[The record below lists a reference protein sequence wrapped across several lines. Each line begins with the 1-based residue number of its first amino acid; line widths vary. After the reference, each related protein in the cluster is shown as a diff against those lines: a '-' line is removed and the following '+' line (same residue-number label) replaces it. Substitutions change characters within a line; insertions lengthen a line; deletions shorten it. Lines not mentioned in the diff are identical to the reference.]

1 MSKEPSSTMVSSP
14 TILLTGATAGI
25 GKATARAL
33 APIAGKLILV
43 ARNPEKLNA
52 LVSEL
57 SNLMDSGKMDTV
69 VADLSEPAS
78 IEKAVA
84 EIKSRYDQ
92 IDLFINNAGGYF
104 SDRRENSIGQE
115 YTFALNHLGY
125 YHLTTRL
132 LDLIKKSPEAR
143 IVSVSSTA
151 HSMGKINFD
160 DLMLTE
166 NYGAM
171 KAYAQS
177 KLANILFTK
186 ELAEQLSEE
195 NITVNCL
202 HPGVVASNFTDNMPG
217 WTKPLVSFF
226 RLFMIS
232 PDKGAETT
240 VFLATSPKVA
250 DVTGEYFAKK
260 KIAKTSPAAKDRA
273 LAKKLWL
280 VSEELVQEGL
290 PNS

>member
-1 MSKEPSSTMVSSP
+1 MVESP

-33 APIAGKLILV
+33 APSAGKFILV
-43 ARNPEKLNA
+43 ARNAEKLNA

-57 SNLMDSGKMDTV
+57 SNLMDADKLDTV

-84 EIKSRYDQ
+84 EIRSRYDQ
-92 IDLFINNAGGYF
+92 IDLLINNAGGYF
-104 SDRRENSIGQE
+104 SDRSENSVGQE

-132 LDLIKKSPEAR
+132 LDLVKKSPKAR
-143 IVSVSSTA
+143 IVSVSSMA
-151 HSMGKINFD
+151 HSMGEINFD
-160 DLMLTE
+160 DLMLVE

-177 KLANILFTK
+177 KLANILFTR
-186 ELAEQLSEE
+186 ELSEQLE
-195 NITVNCL
+195 NHNVTVNCL

-217 WTKPLVSFF
+217 WVQPLMGFAKI
-226 RLFMIS
+226 FMIS
-232 PDKGAETT
+232 PEKGAATSI
-240 VFLATSPKVA
+240 FLATSPEVA
-250 DVTGEYFAKK
+250 EISGEYFVKK

-280 VSEELVQEGL
+280 VSEELVQEGIA
-290 PNS
+290 NS

>member
-1 MSKEPSSTMVSSP
+1 MIESP

-33 APIAGKLILV
+33 APTAGKFILV
-43 ARNPEKLNA
+43 ARNPQKLNA
-52 LVSEL
+52 MVSEL
-57 SNLMDSGKMDTV
+57 SNLMDADKLDTI

-84 EIKSRYDQ
+84 EIRSRYDQ

-104 SDRRENSIGQE
+104 SERKENSVGQE

-132 LDLIKKSPEAR
+132 LDLVKAAPSAR
-143 IVSVSSTA
+143 IVSVSSMA
-151 HSMGKINFD
+151 HSMGKIDFD
-160 DLMLTE
+160 DLMMKE
-166 NYGAM
+166 KYGAM
-171 KAYAQS
+171 KSYGQS

-186 ELAEQLSEE
+186 ELSEQLKDE

-217 WTKPLVSFF
+217 WMQPLVGFF
-226 RLFMIS
+226 KLFMIS
-232 PDKGAETT
+232 PDKGAATSI
-240 VFLATSPKVA
+240 FLATSPTVA

-260 KIAKTSPAAKDRA
+260 KIAKTSPAANDQA

-280 VSEELVQEGL
+280 VSEQLVQEGL
-290 PNS
+290 AAS

>member
-1 MSKEPSSTMVSSP
+1 MVKSP
-14 TILLTGATAGI
+14 IILLTGATAGI

-33 APIAGKLILV
+33 APSAEKFILV
-43 ARNPEKLNA
+43 ARNAEKLNA

-57 SNLMDSGKMDTV
+57 SNLMDADKLDTV
-69 VADLSEPAS
+69 VADLSEPSS

-84 EIKSRYDQ
+84 EIRSRHDQ

-104 SDRRENSIGQE
+104 SDRRENSVGQE

-132 LDLIKKSPEAR
+132 LDLVKKSPEAR
-143 IVSVSSTA
+143 IVSVSSMA
-151 HSMGKINFD
+151 HSMGEINFD
-160 DLMLTE
+160 DLMLVE

-177 KLANILFTK
+177 KLANILFTR
-186 ELAEQLSEE
+186 ELSEQLE
-195 NITVNCL
+195 NHNVTVNCL

-217 WTKPLVSFF
+217 WVQPLMGFA
-226 RLFMIS
+226 RIFMIS
-232 PDKGAETT
+232 PEKGAATSI
-240 VFLATSPKVA
+240 FLATSPEVA
-250 DVTGEYFAKK
+250 EISGEYFVKK
-260 KIAKTSPAAKDRA
+260 KLAKTSPAAKDRA

-280 VSEELVQEGL
+280 VSEQLVQEGL
-290 PNS
+290 ARS

>member
-1 MSKEPSSTMVSSP
+1 MVSSP

-33 APIAGKLILV
+33 APTAGKFILV
-43 ARNPEKLNA
+43 ARNSEKLNA

-57 SNLMDSGKMDTV
+57 SNLMDSDKLDTV

-92 IDLFINNAGGYF
+92 IDLLINNAGGYF
-104 SDRRENSIGQE
+104 SDRRENSVGQE

-132 LDLIKKSPEAR
+132 LDLVKRSPEAR
-143 IVSVSSTA
+143 IVSVSSMA
-151 HSMGKINFD
+151 HSMAKINFD
-160 DLMLTE
+160 DIMLQE
-166 NYGAM
+166 DYGAM
-171 KAYAQS
+171 KAYGQS

-186 ELAEQLSEE
+186 ELSEQLADD

-217 WTKPLVSFF
+217 WLQPLMGFF
-226 RLFMIS
+226 RIFMLS
-232 PDKGAETT
+232 PDKGAETS

-250 DVTGEYFAKK
+250 DVTGEYFVKK
-260 KIAKTSPAAKDRA
+260 KITKTSPAAKDRA
-273 LAKKLWL
+273 LAKKLWQ
-280 VSEELVQEGL
+280 VSEDLVQEGL
-290 PNS
+290 AAS

>member
-1 MSKEPSSTMVSSP
+1 MVSSP
-14 TILLTGATAGI
+14 IILLTGATAGI
-25 GKATARAL
+25 GKATARAI
-33 APIAGKLILV
+33 APTAGKLILV
-43 ARNPEKLNA
+43 ARNSQKLSA

-57 SNLMDSGKMDTV
+57 SSLLEADKLDTV

-78 IEKAVA
+78 IEQAVA

-92 IDLFINNAGGYF
+92 IDLLINNAGGYF
-104 SDRRENSIGQE
+104 SERKENSVGQE

-132 LDLIKKSPEAR
+132 LDLVKASPDAR

-151 HSMGKINFD
+151 HRMGSINFE
-160 DLMLTE
+160 DLMLKE
-166 NYGAM
+166 GYGAM
-171 KAYAQS
+171 KSYAQS

-186 ELAEQLSEE
+186 ELDAQLADE

-202 HPGVVASNFTDNMPG
+202 HPGVVASNFTDNMPA

-232 PDKGAETT
+232 PDKGAETSIY
-240 VFLATSPKVA
+240 LATSPEV
-250 DVTGEYFAKK
+250 DNISGEYFKKK
-260 KIAKTSPAAKDRA
+260 KIATVSPAAQDRA
-273 LAKKLWL
+273 LAKKLWT
-280 VSEELVQEGL
+280 VSEQLVQEGL
-290 PNS
+290 AASKPTPS